1 MSNTVFQKK
10 KIVKY
15 AYLAFRYTCFLK
27 PIATVLATNL
37 SLFYPESP
45 PPPPPLQK
53 KNVCN
58 GLGLFP

>member
-10 KIVKY
+10 NCKICIFGFQI
-15 AYLAFRYTCFLK
+15 YLFFKAHSNGLSNKFI
-27 PIATVLATNL
+27 PIL
-37 SLFYPESP
+37 SLLT
-45 PPPPPLQK
+45 PPPPLQK